1 MSFNPTSAPRHAPR
15 HALVLGATGAFG
27 AHVTAALLAKGW
39 TISAL
44 ARDPQ
49 AARRKTGV
57 NMPIEWIKGDAM
69 VAADVAEAARGAQL
83 IVHAVNPPRYRNWA
97 GTVLPMLEA
106 TIAAAKAQGARIL
119 LPGTVYNYA
128 PDSGARI
135 EEDAVQA
142 PVTRKGA
149 IRARMEARLREAS
162 AEGVRSLVMRAGD
175 FFGPAAENSALA
187 WLVVEARGQ
196 PRAVLRPGPA
206 DVGHAFA
213 YLPDLARATALV
225 LEREEELADFETF
238 HFGGSWLTPL
248 ALRGVVRVA
257 VERTRLPSIPFPW
270 FVVGAMAP
278 FDETMREL
286 LEMRYLWRRP
296 IGLDNGKL
304 VAFLGEEPRT
314 PLVTAIR
321 ATLADVEDQETL
333 TCIRTTGGGGFGWTP
348 ATSNP

>member
-1 MSFNPTSAPRHAPR
+1 MSSETTHAPR
-15 HALVLGATGAFG
+15 HALVLGATGSFG
-27 AHVTAALLAKGW
+27 SHVTAALLAKGW

-44 ARDPQ
+44 ARDPD

-69 VAADVAEAARGAQL
+69 VAADVAEAARGAEL

-97 GTVLPMLEA
+97 GTVMPMLES
-106 TIAAAKAQGARIL
+106 TIAAAKAEGARIV

-128 PDSGARI
+128 PDAGPGIA
-135 EEDAVQA
+135 EDAVQA

-149 IRARMEARLREAS
+149 IRARMEERLREAA
-162 AEGVRSLVMRAGD
+162 AEGLKSLVMRAGD
-175 FFGPAAENSALA
+175 FFGPAADNSALA
-187 WLVVEARGQ
+187 WLVVKSGGGA
-196 PRAVLRPGPA
+196 RAVLRPGPA
-206 DVGHAFA
+206 KTGHAFA

-225 LEREEELADFETF
+225 LERDGELDDFETF

-248 ALRGVVRVA
+248 ALRDAVRA
-257 VERTRLPSIPFPW
+257 ASERPRLPSFPFPW
-270 FVVGAMAP
+270 LVVSAMAP
-278 FDETMREL
+278 FDETMREM

-314 PLVTAIR
+314 PLVSAIQ
-321 ATLADVEDQETL
+321 ATLADAEDQDTRS
-333 TCIRTTGGGGFGWTP
+333 CIRTTGGDGFGWTP
-348 ATSNP
+348 ATSTP